1 MRDFRELTVWEK
13 AHQLTL
19 DLYPITAGFPRV
31 ELYGIGSQMRRAAAS
46 IGANIAEGAMKSSKL
61 EFARYLEIALGSA
74 GELEYHLLLS
84 KDLGFLNAPQYVA
97 LNERIQE
104 VKRMLTGFIQH
115 LRSTARAVS

>member
-1 MRDFRELTVWEK
+1 MRDFRELTVWGK

-46 IGANIAEGAMKSSKL
+46 IGANIAEGAMKSSKP

-84 KDLGFLNAPQYVA
+84 KDLGFLNAPQY
-97 LNERIQE
+97 LEMSERVRE
-104 VKRMLTGFIQH
+104 VKRMLTGLIQH
-115 LRSTARAVS
+115 LRSKGRAVS